1 MLPPC
6 GNDDARD
13 YRVTGG
19 ELSFAL
25 HVIGWWPWI
34 VSALYA
40 LLFTIFAVPWML
52 KAPHRSLPFSPILM
66 VVGGAAFLM
75 AVLGTIEAAVE
86 GAFTDQGVFDIL
98 SLIMAFL
105 VLGGLVG
112 LAAMVI
118 GALIADLRGRA

>member
-1 MLPPC
+1 
-6 GNDDARD
+6 
-13 YRVTGG
+13 
-19 ELSFAL
+19 
-25 HVIGWWPWI
+25 
-34 VSALYA
+34 
-40 LLFTIFAVPWML
+40 
-52 KAPHRSLPFSPILM
+52 M